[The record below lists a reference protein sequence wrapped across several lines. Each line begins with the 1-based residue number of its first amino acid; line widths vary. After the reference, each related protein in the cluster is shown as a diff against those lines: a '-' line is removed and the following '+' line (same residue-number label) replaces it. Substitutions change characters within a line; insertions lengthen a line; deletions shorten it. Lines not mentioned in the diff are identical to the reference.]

1 MDSIIMPIEPFP
13 NPNNQQQRE
22 HNQFVKGV
30 YENDEF
36 RLESK
41 GAYHITGCKN
51 RCHVTLT
58 HAQWTGGSF
67 RCMGTVFS
75 TEQFMAV
82 VEAFVSFEEDLF
94 KDDLHE
100 RVPSVED
107 ILKKYEGWQP

>member
-1 MDSIIMPIEPFP
+1 MPIEPFP

-41 GAYHITGCKN
+41 GAYHITSCKS

-58 HAQWTGGSF
+58 HAQWAGGSF

-82 VEAFVSFEEDLF
+82 VEAFVSFEEEIF
-94 KDDLHE
+94 SIQVKTE
-100 RVPSVED
+100 SSYVAD